1 MTIKRLLLAAALA
14 FSADGASP
22 GGVPHTRFD
31 TRLSPEQRVE
41 QALSRI
47 SFGARPGGVEIV
59 RRLGVE
65 KWIELQLH
73 PERIAEN
80 PQLEER
86 LKPLESLRMGGEEM
100 LNKYFPRFP
109 PGVPQGPRLNELLQG
124 DQTRKVFNGTAEE
137 RRATIMAM
145 APDTRAQVLAMVPDN
160 VVEGLPE
167 LQKERETARKKVQ
180 EERQMEMRR
189 MRPPLMDLLDADQR
203 EIALHGPPEKRAAL
217 FASLDAKKL
226 EQVAAA
232 LPQAA
237 LADQPELRR
246 RGAMLR
252 APQQVALGDLR
263 EGKLYRAIYSNR
275 QLAEVLADFWFN
287 HFNVFEGKG
296 QPDRVLLAGYERDAI
311 RPHVLG
317 KFKDLLLAVARHP
330 AMLYYLDN
338 WESMSADVF
347 QVGPFAPGPFAAPQQ
362 LARQS
367 HGLNENY
374 GRELLELH
382 TLGVNGG
389 YTQQDVIAV
398 ARCFTGWT
406 IRQPN
411 QKPEF
416 VYAAFMHDGGE
427 KMVLGHKI
435 AAGGGE
441 GDGLQAIDILVHHPS
456 TARFLATKLA
466 RHFVADDPPAAL
478 IDRMARTFV
487 KTDGDLR
494 AVLETMFLSREFF
507 SQGAWQSKVKSPFE
521 MVASAARALDADALD
536 TFTFAQNVADMG
548 EPLYGKEAPSGYKDT
563 ADAWLSTANVLARIR
578 FADALSNGRVP
589 GVKVDTAR
597 LAGKSAAEIAREL
610 LGREPSA
617 QTLSAIEKG
626 LRGKQASPALI
637 ATLVIS
643 SPEFQRR

>member
-1 MTIKRLLLAAALA
+1 MTIKGLLLATAVAYAADVA
-14 FSADGASP
+14 PA
-22 GGVPHTRFD
+22 GGVPHARFD
-31 TRLSPEQRVE
+31 IKLSTEQRVE
-41 QALSRI
+41 HALSRL
-47 SFGARPGGVEIV
+47 SFGARPRDIETV

-73 PERIAEN
+73 PERMTEN
-80 PQLEER
+80 PLLEER
-86 LKPLESLRMGGEEM
+86 LKPLESLRMDGEQILE
-100 LNKYFPRFP
+100 KYFPRIS
-109 PGVPQGPRLNELLQG
+109 PGVFQGPRLNELLQG
-124 DQTRKVFNGTAEE
+124 DQMRKVFNGTAEE
-137 RRATIMAM
+137 RRAAILALE
-145 APDTRAQVLAMVPDN
+145 PEKRAQVLALVPDN
-160 VVEGLPE
+160 VVEGLPD
-167 LQKERETARKKVQ
+167 LKTQREAARKKQQ

-189 MRPPLMDLLDADQR
+189 MRPPLMDLLDTGER
-203 EIALHGPPEKRAAL
+203 EIALHGPAAKRAAL
-217 FASLDAKKL
+217 FASLDADKL
-226 EQVAAA
+226 DQVAAA
-232 LPQAA
+232 LPPGA

-246 RGAMLR
+246 RGAMRR

-296 QPDRVLLAGYERDAI
+296 QPDRALLASYEREAI

-338 WESMSADVF
+338 WESMSADIF
-347 QVGPFAPGPFAAPQQ
+347 QIGPFAPGPFAPPQG

-427 KMVLGHKI
+427 KTVLGHKI

-441 GDGLQAIDILVHHPS
+441 EDGLKAIDILVHHPS
-456 TARFLATKLA
+456 TARFLSGKLA

-478 IDRMARTFV
+478 IERMARTFV

-494 AVLETMFLSREFF
+494 AVLETMFTSREFF
-507 SQGAWQSKVKSPFE
+507 SEGAWQSKVKSPFE
-521 MVASAARALDADALD
+521 MVASAARALDADAID
-536 TFTFAQNVADMG
+536 TFTLAQNVAEMG

-563 ADAWLSTANVLARIR
+563 AEAWLSTANVLARIR

-589 GVKVDTAR
+589 GVKVDVSR

-617 QTLSAIEKG
+617 QTVSAIEKG
-626 LRGKQASPALI
+626 LQGKQASPALI